1 MRFDARTRH
10 MFAAPMD
17 PSRCLTSKRRL
28 TDWSGKPPLTRRNE
42 CSHVT
47 PAAPNGDQWSGLA
60 SVVTIAFTD
69 GLSLAAR
76 CSRRI
81 SIRLGWFGSAPGGL
95 ANVNPLLKFPAGR
108 RASASVAAR
117 QVRRRHLILVIRLC
131 IESFSAGNMSLARA
145 ASIWRPLERSQD
157 AIATDGACA
166 VDDMFTSE
174 SGGGARRGPGRAPRS
189 RPIHRRVPTDPAA
202 R

>member
-1 MRFDARTRH
+1 MRFDARTRQ

-60 SVVTIAFTD
+60 SVVTIAFKD

-95 ANVNPLLKFPAGR
+95 AHVNPLLKFPAGR
-108 RASASVAAR
+108 RAIASVAAR
-117 QVRRRHLILVIRLC
+117 QVKRRHLILVIPLNGEHASPTIGDVHFGVRRR
-131 IESFSAGNMSLARA
+131 SSTRSSPS
-145 ASIWRPLERSQD
+145 ASISANTP
-157 AIATDGACA
+157 
-166 VDDMFTSE
+166 
-174 SGGGARRGPGRAPRS
+174 
-189 RPIHRRVPTDPAA
+189 
-202 R
+202 